1 VAEASA
7 SASTLLDSAVALW
20 SASRLRHRDA
30 LLEVGRL
37 LHEYVLARLREGDGL
52 NEADRYTARAVRKVA
67 VEDAGAAL
75 GVTRQR
81 VNALISVS
89 QAVACLLGPDAIGRG
104 GCTPP
109 GMGGEDSPPPPPP
122 PALGSLPWHAVR
134 PFSLLVTRARAR
146 RTRRARGEGG
156 VRGGCNPPVPMPEGS
171 SRETWA
177 VRPGLEESAPA
188 LLRRAAAGGWHWRRC
203 GEAVRLLR
211 GTPAPAWTPAP
222 KSPPGPKDSADATP
236 RDIAADL
243 AGRVLRHPE
252 AALVAALLREELD
265 RRLAAAARS
274 GGACPRCGRRKLLC
288 VCEAWG

>member
-89 QAVACLLGPDAIGRG
+89 QAVACLLGPEPD
-104 GCTPP
+104 
-109 GMGGEDSPPPPPP
+109 
-122 PALGSLPWHAVR
+122 LGSLPWHAVR

-156 VRGGCNPPVPMPEGS
+156 VRGGSNPPVPMPEGS

-222 KSPPGPKDSADATP
+222 ESPPGPKDSADATP

-265 RRLAAAARS
+265 RRLAAAAGS
-274 GGACPRCGRRKLLC
+274 CPRCGRRKLLC